1 MKISFAILA
10 AIFFIIALV
19 IFIITNNISYGPLSI
34 SVLSYG
40 FYAVLDRIDEIGTH
54 YRCK

>member
-19 IFIITNNISYGPLSI
+19 LFIITNNISYGPLSI

-40 FYAVLDRIDEIGTH
+40 FYAVLDRIDEISSH
-54 YRCK
+54 YGCR